1 MSELSAKQMAL
12 ESQKADYE
20 RLSVE
25 AAQRRDE
32 LEDAKKDLNKRVEL
46 MSQEFLR
53 QQSIMDEQMRRIQN
67 EKHELKI
74 ELENMANK
82 SRQQAA

>member
-1 MSELSAKQMAL
+1 
-12 ESQKADYE
+12 
-20 RLSVE
+20 
-25 AAQRRDE
+25 
-32 LEDAKKDLNKRVEL
+32 
-46 MSQEFLR
+46 
-53 QQSIMDEQMRRIQN
+53 MDEQMRRIQN